1 LSKLYTIMSQNLILF
16 SESDLRLIVSET
28 VRNEIQ
34 SFKQVEKTQDS
45 NLLTRQE
52 TAQILGISLPTLY
65 NYSKD
70 GRLPYYR
77 IGSRIRYKK
86 DEVLNSL
93 SLIQT
98 SKFKR

>member
-1 LSKLYTIMSQNLILF
+1 MTQNLFIL
-16 SESDLRLIVSET
+16 SETDLRTILAET
-28 VRNEIQ
+28 VRNEIH
-34 SFKQVEKTQDS
+34 SFKQEEKTQVS
-45 NLLTRQE
+45 NLLTRHE
-52 TAQILGISLPTLY
+52 TAHILGISLPTLY